1 MTSVT
6 NDKTKAAAL
15 ADALKRLRASYNEHY
30 AELQEYFLP
39 RRGSF
44 FGQDRIDNGSKVN
57 DRIINSTGTIA
68 LRTLQSGMHAG
79 ISSPARPWFRL
90 VPASE
95 ELRNAHDV
103 KEYLDMVQRIMR
115 QVFQSAGIY
124 NSLHVSYGD
133 LALYGTDC
141 AILEEVV
148 NEHSPAGG
156 IVLRQLEPG
165 TFWLAADA
173 ENRVTVCYHEVALT
187 VEQVVGQFVY
197 NGDPSASPNWDVVST
212 TIRNLWTK
220 GARYE
225 PVVVSRLIA
234 PRYRGDVVLGSTPD
248 RMPVA
253 SLWWEAGGPSDKFLR
268 IGGYRRNPIIASR
281 WYVSGN
287 EIYGRSP
294 AMDCL
299 PDVKMLQVMERDRAE
314 AVKRMLR
321 PPLNAPTA
329 LRNTRFSTL
338 PGAINF
344 VDIDRGL
351 TPIYEINP
359 PIADLRLDIKEVEQR
374 INAALFADLFLMIS
388 LSDRRQITAREIE
401 ERHEEKLIG
410 LGPVLEL
417 QHKEKLRP
425 LIFGALTLLLEQGRI
440 PPPPSALRDQP
451 LLIDYIS
458 LLAQAQ
464 KVISTGSL
472 ERFSAFVGSIAAV
485 VPEVVDALDVDAAA
499 REYADLIGAPATVL
513 RDEDEVAAIRQ
524 ARAAA
529 MQRQMQIEQAA
540 KAAPAV
546 TAVAEGARVLAESGG
561 LGRDNVTELLRRVGA
576 LP

>member
-1 MTSVT
+1 
-6 NDKTKAAAL
+6 
-15 ADALKRLRASYNEHY
+15 
-30 AELQEYFLP
+30 
-39 RRGSF
+39 
-44 FGQDRIDNGSKVN
+44 
-57 DRIINSTGTIA
+57 
-68 LRTLQSGMHAG
+68 
-79 ISSPARPWFRL
+79 
-90 VPASE
+90 
-95 ELRNAHDV
+95 
-103 KEYLDMVQRIMR
+103 
-115 QVFQSAGIY
+115 
-124 NSLHVSYGD
+124 
-133 LALYGTDC
+133 
-141 AILEEVV
+141 
-148 NEHSPAGG
+148 
-156 IVLRQLEPG
+156 
-165 TFWLAADA
+165 
-173 ENRVTVCYHEVALT
+173 
-187 VEQVVGQFVY
+187 
-197 NGDPSASPNWDVVST
+197 
-212 TIRNLWTK
+212 
-220 GARYE
+220 
-225 PVVVSRLIA
+225 
-234 PRYRGDVVLGSTPD
+234 
-248 RMPVA
+248 
-253 SLWWEAGGPSDKFLR
+253 
-268 IGGYRRNPIIASR
+268 
-281 WYVSGN
+281 
-287 EIYGRSP
+287 
-294 AMDCL
+294 
-299 PDVKMLQVMERDRAE
+299 
-314 AVKRMLR
+314 
-321 PPLNAPTA
+321 
-329 LRNTRFSTL
+329 
-338 PGAINF
+338 
-344 VDIDRGL
+344 
-351 TPIYEINP
+351 
-359 PIADLRLDIKEVEQR
+359 
-374 INAALFADLFLMIS
+374 MIS